1 MKKSELRG
9 FSIFE
14 HGCFLKYDIIL
25 DDKNKYYETF
35 KNSDVEGT
43 ISHFE
48 TDSNG
53 FIEPSKIH
61 TVADWDIVFMGDST
75 VECSFVQPEK
85 RFPYLVGRKIEQAM
99 EQKVNSYNAGVSS
112 ADTLSLMK
120 VLLMKIFPMEPNM
133 VVLCNTDR
141 ELVYLLSQNKQDAHH
156 MKGAENGKKKII
168 AYRDWVVQAS
178 LKRSIDLF
186 TAYFWKKKIRTSFK
200 L

>member
-85 RFPYLVGRKIEQAM
+85 NFHIWLEEK
-99 EQKVNSYNAGVSS
+99 
-112 ADTLSLMK
+112 L
-120 VLLMKIFPMEPNM
+120 
-133 VVLCNTDR
+133 
-141 ELVYLLSQNKQDAHH
+141 NKLW
-156 MKGAENGKKKII
+156 N
-168 AYRDWVVQAS
+168 
-178 LKRSIDLF
+178 KR
-186 TAYFWKKKIRTSFK
+186 
-200 L
+200 